1 MEIEIVRLLYC
12 KLNDYMGYLNQ
23 EKYEKVYVKC
33 RLEKSCQNLSSQ
45 INTEL
50 SIVENWPQ

>member
-23 EKYEKVYVKC
+23 EKYEKVYVKG

-50 SIVENWPQ
+50 SIVEN